1 MSSTIRRSL
10 LAAATAVG
18 LLAGPVMVNPADAA
32 PTTFKGRVAT
42 KRAGFKAYNPGAVIV
57 AKPGDTSSTVLTI
70 QRNLVKLGML
80 QSTATTSYYGSMT
93 TAAVKKFQ
101 AARGLVQT
109 GVVNKA
115 LYDLIAKHAAAVK
128 APSVKLDKRCMTGRT
143 ICINRTTK
151 KMYWVIEGSV
161 KGSWDIRTGRP
172 GHATRLGQY
181 KIYMKNTNWY
191 STLYHV
197 NMPYTMFFDGGE
209 AVHYSAEFARIGHS
223 GPGSHGCVNMNKLSD
238 AKWLYS
244 QVRVGDKV
252 IVTP

>member
-1 MSSTIRRSL
+1 AIIG
-10 LAAATAVG
+10 VY
-18 LLAGPVMVNPADAA
+18 GP
-32 PTTFKGRVAT
+32 
-42 KRAGFKAYNPGAVIV
+42 
-57 AKPGDTSSTVLTI
+57 
-70 QRNLVKLGML
+70 Q
-80 QSTATTSYYGSMT
+80 T

-101 AARGLVQT
+101 KDNKLPVT
-109 GVVNKA
+109 GVVDSRTNN
-115 LYDLIAKHAAAVK
+115 LILSRYRNRKPATGIAA
-128 APSVKLDKRCMTGRT
+128 KLDRRCLTGRAL
-143 ICINRTTK
+143 CIDKGDRR
-151 KMYWVIEGSV
+151 MYWVINGKIQKSYDV
-161 KGSWDIRTGRP
+161 RTGRP
-172 GHATRLGQY
+172 GHVTRNGSFKVYL
-181 KIYMKNTNWY
+181 KHPNWY